1 MCHRLL
7 WGVTES
13 KEVALELRHAY
24 LVQRELVGEIN
35 CKLLLIRVKP
45 FKETKHLVIG
55 SVV

>member
-7 WGVTES
+7 WGVTEG
-13 KEVALELRHAY
+13 KEVALELRHTY

-45 FKETKHLVIG
+45 FKETEHLVIG